1 MRAHKTRGNTDV
13 RNETQQV
20 RSHSHHQMEM
30 ARVEESQDANADTRR
45 MMMMIRMNLVYK
57 CLSTLKPLP
66 NKTKQ
71 AFDQSGVSRLDTPT
85 SLSCMAQSRR
95 IGAARGP
102 TKGARPVSLKGV
114 A

>member
-30 ARVEESQDANADTRR
+30 ARVEESQDANADARR
-45 MMMMIRMNLVYK
+45 MMIMIRMNLVYK

-85 SLSCMAQSRR
+85 IIVLCHRFIR
-95 IGAARGP
+95 F
-102 TKGARPVSLKGV
+102 
-114 A
+114 